1 MSSGFFAGSFLIIFI
16 YIFWLAFAVCGLII
30 LILLIRVLLL
40 LIRYLKKK
48 LSP

>member
-1 MSSGFFAGSFLIIFI
+1 MSTSFIPGTILLTFL

-48 LSP
+48 LNP